1 MTVPEFKN
9 IGLVGRPD
17 HAGVVS
23 SLERLMSYL
32 NKKDLHIITDI
43 GTAKLL
49 ENPPPEIVS
58 KTEIF
63 HLVFA
68 VLE

>member
-1 MTVPEFKN
+1 MIVSEFKN

-58 KTEIF
+58 
-63 HLVFA
+63 
-68 VLE
+68 